1 MICEQKDYKQLKK
14 ELVNLL
20 KTEGLEVYTN
30 TKALGNQGFF
40 RANRIDISKT
50 IDAKRAC
57 QVIAHEYAHY
67 IHYKIEPEML
77 KTFGTLEKL
86 FLSNDVEEIRKEL
99 VEVTHFVVQNSYQEK
114 LYSLKNKIAEQ
125 IKEQE
130 SIIKKEYPDFQH
142 TKKFKDFEKF
152 IKRHKA
158 KFFLKY
164 DRVKYITPFLRKTEF
179 YNIKNID
186 EDFPDIPYVFRANL
200 KMLSYKRA
208 RNRINNRICKMKKYY
223 SRANELFARFV
234 EGLTIDYEH
243 TKNLAPKTF
252 ERFRT
257 LCNDGYFLNLNK
269 IVEKIVCF
277 E

>member
-1 MICEQKDYKQLKK
+1 MICQEKDYKKLKK
-14 ELVNLL
+14 ELVKLL
-20 KTEGLEVYTN
+20 KIEGLEVYTN
-30 TKALGNQGFF
+30 TKAQGNQGFF
-40 RANRIDISKT
+40 RGNRIDISKT

-67 IHYKIEPEML
+67 IHYQIEPDML

-86 FLSNDVEEIRKEL
+86 FLTPDIENIKNEL
-99 VEVTHFVVQNSYQEK
+99 IQVTDFVAKNSSMEK
-114 LYSLKNKIAEQ
+114 LYSLKDKITQQ

-130 SIIKKEYPDFQH
+130 VIIKKEFPDFQH
-142 TKKFKDFEKF
+142 TKKFKEFEKF
-152 IKRHKA
+152 IRRHKA

-186 EDFPDIPYVFRANL
+186 SDFPDIPNAFRANL
-200 KMLSYKRA
+200 KMLSFKRA
-208 RNRINNRICKMKKYY
+208 RNRINNRISKMNRYY
-223 SRANELFARFV
+223 NRPNELFARFT
-234 EGLTIDYEH
+234 EGLAIDYEYV
-243 TKNLAPKTF
+243 KNLAPQTF
-252 ERFRT
+252 ERFST

>member
-1 MICEQKDYKQLKK
+1 MICQEKDYKKLKK
-14 ELVNLL
+14 ELVKLL
-20 KTEGLEVYTN
+20 KIEGLDVYTN
-30 TKALGNQGFF
+30 TKAQGNQGFF
-40 RANRIDISKT
+40 RGNRIDISKT

-67 IHYKIEPEML
+67 IHYKIEPDML
-77 KTFGTLEKL
+77 KTFGSIEKL
-86 FLSNDVEEIRKEL
+86 FLTPDIENIKNEL
-99 VEVTHFVVQNSYQEK
+99 IQVTDFVAKNSSMEK
-114 LYSLKNKIAEQ
+114 LYTLKNKITEQ
-125 IKEQE
+125 IKEME
-130 SIIKKEYPDFQH
+130 SIIKKEYPNFQH
-142 TKKFKDFEKF
+142 TKKFKEFEKF

-186 EDFPDIPYVFRANL
+186 SDFPDIPKAFRANL
-200 KMLSYKRA
+200 KMLSFKRA
-208 RNRINNRICKMKKYY
+208 RNRINNRISKMNRYY
-223 SRANELFARFV
+223 NRPNELFARST
-234 EGLTIDYEH
+234 EGLAMDYEYV
-243 TKNLAPKTF
+243 KNLAPQTF
-252 ERFRT
+252 ERFST